1 MLNKLSL
8 SIQLNLSDKDNFIDF
23 YLETENNK
31 LNWRSTMY
39 FILTRFDLVFLIY
52 ILALGYKRNFTDK
65 LSVIFFIIILQIM
78 ILYN

>member
-8 SIQLNLSDKDNFIDF
+8 SIQLNLSDKDNFIDI